1 MSCIEERTAIAMK
14 KMVSKV
20 LIGIMVVSLALQCA
34 GCGKTPGE
42 NNSSE
47 VQGGTTQSQVSN
59 LDSSDASNGSDSQGG
74 SSSADVSGSSSA
86 QSASSKPKPLDPT
99 KVDMKGRTI
108 RLHIGQV
115 EAESTSQVGVKFSQK
130 IQDYVC
136 TLPGSYIRE
145 IFIRFVLIA
154 VKLIYEIFHR
164 DAYP

>member
-1 MSCIEERTAIAMK
+1 MK

-20 LIGIMVVSLALQCA
+20 LIGIMVVSLALQCV
-34 GCGKTPGE
+34 GCGKTPGK

-136 TLPGSYIRE
+136 TLPGSYIPE
-145 IFIRFVLIA
+145 IV
-154 VKLIYEIFHR
+154 
-164 DAYP
+164 

>member
-34 GCGKTPGE
+34 GCGKTPGK

-74 SSSADVSGSSSA
+74 SSSADVSGCFF
-86 QSASSKPKPLDPT
+86 T
-99 KVDMKGRTI
+99 KRSERT
-108 RLHIGQV
+108 R
-115 EAESTSQVGVKFSQK
+115 
-130 IQDYVC
+130 
-136 TLPGSYIRE
+136 
-145 IFIRFVLIA
+145 
-154 VKLIYEIFHR
+154 
-164 DAYP
+164 